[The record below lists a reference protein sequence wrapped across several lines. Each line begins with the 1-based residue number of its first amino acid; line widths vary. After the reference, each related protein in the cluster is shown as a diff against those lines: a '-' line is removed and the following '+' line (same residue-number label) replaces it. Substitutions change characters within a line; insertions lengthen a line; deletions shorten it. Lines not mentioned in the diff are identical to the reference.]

1 MYFEPQIRKQSKQT
15 FKPVT
20 QCLGACALTAQ
31 AMLASKMMLEC
42 GSDTRKRVLVVAVIE
57 PFKDRSDALFY
68 NYVVRNHLPIGTPT
82 YPDGATL
89 AHFRPNRPCHA

>member
-20 QCLGACALTAQ
+20 QCLGACALTPQ

-57 PFKDRSDALFY
+57 PFKD
-68 NYVVRNHLPIGTPT
+68 
-82 YPDGATL
+82 
-89 AHFRPNRPCHA
+89 